1 MKPFRPLLPVLMLAL
16 FALAVPS
23 ASAESMKRLSERV
36 FNLARVQ
43 YTRLD
48 DQLGPEEFPRSVH
61 PDGSLWKSK
70 QNWWCSG
77 FWPGM
82 LWYTFAGTGDP
93 DLAARAERNTHKLD
107 GLIETP
113 THHDIGFQLNSS
125 FGNAAKVAGL
135 PPGPIL
141 RDGALKLAGRFN
153 PRVGATKS
161 WESGKRG
168 QYPVIID
175 NMMNLELLMRAARY
189 FQLDT
194 LRTIAITHARTTLRT
209 HFRDDFT
216 TFHLVDFNPQT
227 GAVIRKMTVQGYSDA
242 SVWARGEAWAL
253 YGYTMMAAECAKS
266 GLTAESREFLAQA
279 TGIGK
284 WVAAHLPA
292 DGIPYWDFSD
302 PDIPNTFRDASAA
315 AIMASAFIDLA
326 RQLEPTNAALAKRFR
341 KVAKRQLKT
350 LASAQYL
357 AKAGQNGGFLLQHC
371 VGNLPA
377 KSEIDVPLTY
387 ADYYFLEALLRW
399 QEK

>member
-125 FGNAAKVAGL
+125 FGNAGMIAGIT
-135 PPGPIL
+135 PGPIL

-153 PRVGATKS
+153 PRVGAIKS

-399 QEK
+399 RR

>member
-1 MKPFRPLLPVLMLAL
+1 MKARLVAAVLLVLAI
-16 FALAVPS
+16 PT
-23 ASAESMKRLSERV
+23 ASAESMKHLSKRV
-36 FNLARVQ
+36 FELARVQ
-43 YTRLD
+43 YTHLD
-48 DQLGPEEFPRSVH
+48 DQLGPAEFPRSLH

-82 LWYTFAGTGDP
+82 LWYTFAGTNDP
-93 DLAARAERNTHKLD
+93 DMADRADRNTHKLD

-125 FGNAAKVAGL
+125 FGNAAQIAGIA
-135 PPGPIL
+135 PGPVL

-153 PRVGATKS
+153 PKVGATKS

-189 FQLDT
+189 FQMDT

-253 YGYTMMAAECAKS
+253 YGYTMIAAECAKS

-292 DGIPYWDFSD
+292 DGILYWDFSD

-350 LASAQYL
+350 LASTRYL

-399 QEK
+399 RR

>member
-1 MKPFRPLLPVLMLAL
+1 MKPVRPLLPVLMLAL

-125 FGNAAKVAGL
+125 FGNAAQIAGIA
-135 PPGPIL
+135 PGPVL

-399 QEK
+399 RR